1 MGDPMTDTIKVI
13 SAKTDGNTVLL
24 WERHPNHP
32 GGEVYI
38 IQNGKSHQVHPT
50 VQVNRLL
57 STGLLVKV
65 QQEPEDEPETEPVEG
80 YDEMTAAAIIEMAAE
95 LDDHEKAVFAG
106 YESRHKNRKTVLEA
120 LQ

>member
-1 MGDPMTDTIKVI
+1 MGNLINVM

-50 VQVNRLL
+50 VQINRLL

-65 QQEPEDEPETEPVEG
+65 QQEPTEDPEAEPVEG
-80 YDEMTAAAIIEMAAE
+80 YDEMTAADIIEMAAG